1 MQLLNGLASVEL
13 PPLKSDTEIYSV
25 SCGLQLAVQT
35 MCECS
40 ELQHEYRTSLNENT
54 PPVIK
59 VVDFV
64 KHTFFCYYYSCHK
77 EKKTLLSQHLIRIYC
92 TIYRTWLFTVWWGLS
107 SWIFN
112 KQVMRD
118 DLTCFYLLSYSGQWS
133 IDSNSKSTR
142 MLPKVFL
149 AGVRVWQ

>member
-1 MQLLNGLASVEL
+1 MEL

-64 KHTFFCYYYSCHK
+64 KHTFFVIIILAIKKKKHCYHNTSFESTVRYIALDFLQFDGGYLPGYS
-77 EKKTLLSQHLIRIYC
+77 T
-92 TIYRTWLFTVWWGLS
+92 
-107 SWIFN
+107 N
-112 KQVMRD
+112 K
-118 DLTCFYLLSYSGQWS
+118 L
-133 IDSNSKSTR
+133 
-142 MLPKVFL
+142 
-149 AGVRVWQ
+149 